1 MSFDI
6 VIVGGGLS
14 GLGLAC
20 ELAKPEFSSLKV
32 LVLEQRACYV
42 RDRTWSFW
50 QTSSTAPNP
59 YISLV
64 RQRWHRWRVQQ
75 HGQDH
80 VHEGTSPRDGLEAI
94 HYCSLDSDA
103 FYTAA
108 QATLAGSNNVQMRLG
123 VGVKHVLDGAQPTVE
138 TVDGE
143 VFVAKWV
150 FDVRP
155 KKRHSDSGLV
165 QQFLGVEIHT
175 ARDVFDS
182 STVELMDFRP
192 SAQGLHF
199 FYVLPYSPRVAL
211 VETTWISP
219 ASFKPEFESELAQFI
234 ETAVD
239 GADYKVVYREQASLN
254 LDLDSDLGL
263 DTELYKEAGRL
274 ASAVHGKRVV
284 ALGRRAGTLRASTGY
299 AFLETLVHSQRIA
312 QSLSAAMQTGSVDQ
326 WLAPSFVRAPL
337 DQWMDDVF
345 LHVLSRN
352 WLKSSGY
359 FMHMFERTDAAT
371 MTAFLS
377 GRSTLRQRLRVAMTL
392 SPLPFI
398 RQAVLTSFA
407 RLKRKLH

>member
-20 ELAKPEFSSLKV
+20 ELAKPEFSSLQV
-32 LVLEQRACYV
+32 LVLEQRTCYV

-64 RQRWHRWRVQQ
+64 RQRWQRWRVQQ
-75 HGQDH
+75 HGQHH
-80 VHEGTSPRDGLEAI
+80 VHEGTSPRDDLEAI

-150 FDVRP
+150 FDARP

-182 STVELMDFRP
+182 STVELMDFHP

-263 DTELYKEAGRL
+263 DTEPYKQAGRV

-312 QSLSAAMQTGSVDQ
+312 QSLSAAMHTGCLDQ

-337 DQWMDDVF
+337 DQLMDDVF

-407 RLKRKLH
+407 RLQRKLH